1 MMKKLF
7 LLFASCA
14 VAAGANAQ
22 VANSSMVRLSTRDM
36 NSARPQ
42 SAHVQ
47 SLGKA
52 GTATANK
59 GTGVTKRTYN
69 YVDYL
74 ALLNPDVIND
84 DNYSNAPYLWFNN
97 DIYGIYQG
105 TSGLERDTINLT
117 SYGAVL
123 HPYWAGYNDPTAY
136 TTPTMAVT
144 TTNTYT
150 VDSVYA
156 YGIYGRNPAKQSIVD
171 TLRFAITYGNG
182 SGTSNLPQYY
192 YTGMMANYGYDTVRA
207 AIPSY
212 DVAKHTIGKP
222 SGSTGPS
229 IIYKDVLLHAADTST
244 VNYKAIGIA
253 PAMIVPAG
261 GNLVAVS
268 VTFRSGEV
276 YAPNSDT
283 AFVGSVNAAVPF
295 KYGMFRPLI
304 IMEDLSAFPTY
315 TPGNYNVGQFETLPE
330 TATDPTYSPTWAWT
344 TNSGASPAS
353 YQFPYIDF
361 VVSCAAC
368 YQVNV
373 ANISAATIGNA
384 YPNPAN
390 NTVTLPITMKENAQV
405 NVTLSNVVGQV
416 VATQNLGQVAAKQT
430 KDATFTTANLAGGVY
445 LVTVEA
451 NGARSTSRIVV
462 AH

>member
-1 MMKKLF
+1 MKKAC
-7 LLFASCA
+7 LLFASCI
-14 VAAGANAQ
+14 VAAGLNAQ
-22 VANSSMVRLSTRDM
+22 VANSSMVRLSTIDI
-36 NSARPQ
+36 STARP
-42 SAHVQ
+42 APVHAPT
-47 SLGKA
+47 LTKERRG
-52 GTATANK
+52 TANK

-74 ALLNPDVIND
+74 ALLNGDIFNNPNL
-84 DNYSNAPYLWFNN
+84 SFAPYMWFRN

-105 TSGLERDTINLT
+105 TSGLVRDTINLP

-123 HPYWAGYNDPTAY
+123 HPTFSSYNDPAAY
-136 TTPTMAVT
+136 PAPTMAVT
-144 TTNTYT
+144 SANTYT

-156 YGIYGRNPAKQSIVD
+156 YGVYGRNPAKQSIVD

-182 SGTSNLPQYY
+182 TSTSNLGEYY
-192 YTGMMANYGYDTVRA
+192 YTGTVRA
-207 AIPSY
+207 ILPTYNIAGN
-212 DVAKHTIGKP
+212 VMGKP
-222 SGSTGPS
+222 SGSAGPA

-244 VNYKAIGIA
+244 DNYKAYGIA
-253 PAMIVPAG
+253 PAMVVPAG
-261 GNLVAVS
+261 GNVVAVS

-276 YAPNSDT
+276 YTPNTDT
-283 AFVGSVNAAVPF
+283 AFVASVNPAVPYKF
-295 KYGMFRPLI
+295 GMFRPLFF
-304 IMEDLSAFPTY
+304 MESETAFPTY
-315 TPGNYNVGQFETLPE
+315 TKGNYNVGEFQILPVNP
-330 TATDPTYSPTWAWT
+330 ANALYYPTWAWT
-344 TNSGASPAS
+344 TNNGASPSS

-361 VVSCAAC
+361 VVSCPSC
-368 YQVNV
+368 VQVNV

-416 VATQNLGQVAAKQT
+416 VATQHLGQVAARQS
-430 KDATFTTANLAGGVY
+430 KDATFNTADLAGGVY

-451 NGARSTSRIVV
+451 NGARSTSRLVV